1 MLNGLKALFTSGII
15 FRPMVFSGII
25 AGFLLSAFLD
35 MEEAFPLFSDL
46 SFYLLSAAWSGLY
59 TLFFNQIYKE
69 HGRGPDYPAMGGRF
83 DGNLLQLMFS
93 GLLAFIFF
101 ETLIF

>member
-59 TLFFNQIYKE
+59 TLFFNQIYNTGAGWIIRQWAE
-69 HGRGPDYPAMGGRF
+69 GSSATCC
-83 DGNLLQLMFS
+83 S
-93 GLLAFIFF
+93 
-101 ETLIF
+101 